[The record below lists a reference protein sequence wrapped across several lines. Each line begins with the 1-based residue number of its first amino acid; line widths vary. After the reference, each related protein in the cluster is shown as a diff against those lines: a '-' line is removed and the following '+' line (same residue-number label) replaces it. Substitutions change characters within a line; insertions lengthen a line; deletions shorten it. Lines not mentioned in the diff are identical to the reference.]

1 MTSTPHPV
9 LVPVVLCAALTM
21 LPGCRSTPPE
31 EVDSEA
37 AVSVKARPATLGHI
51 RGMVRATGIVNP
63 APGADLV
70 VTAPEPARIA
80 AIGFAV
86 GDRVRRGDVLVRFEI
101 PAAAADVQRQQAEVT
116 RAEVSL
122 ANAKLTEKRATELV
136 ERGVAARKDIEEATR
151 ALADAE
157 AAVEQARASLAAS
170 RTLAARSTVRA
181 TFDGLVAARL
191 HNPGDFVAAAGDTV
205 VRVIDPGRFEV
216 LAAVPLS
223 DAPRVRIGAAARV
236 PADQAAPEIGLRV
249 ISRPAAVE
257 TGTATVPVRLALSGP
272 ANIPAGSPVLVDID
286 AEEHENVVVIP
297 APAIV
302 REGEDVAVFV
312 VNAGKAQRRRVQT
325 GLTDGTAVEIVS
337 GLKVGEIVIIDGQAG
352 LPDGAPV
359 AVEKDASQDK
369 TPPASGGGEGGR

>member
-1 MTSTPHPV
+1 
-9 LVPVVLCAALTM
+9 
-21 LPGCRSTPPE
+21 
-31 EVDSEA
+31 
-37 AVSVKARPATLGHI
+37 
-51 RGMVRATGIVNP
+51 
-63 APGADLV
+63 V

>member
-1 MTSTPHPV
+1 
-9 LVPVVLCAALTM
+9 
-21 LPGCRSTPPE
+21 
-31 EVDSEA
+31 
-37 AVSVKARPATLGHI
+37 
-51 RGMVRATGIVNP
+51 
-63 APGADLV
+63 
-70 VTAPEPARIA
+70 
-80 AIGFAV
+80 
-86 GDRVRRGDVLVRFEI
+86 
-101 PAAAADVQRQQAEVT
+101 
-116 RAEVSL
+116 
-122 ANAKLTEKRATELV
+122 
-136 ERGVAARKDIEEATR
+136 
-151 ALADAE
+151 
-157 AAVEQARASLAAS
+157 
-170 RTLAARSTVRA
+170 
-181 TFDGLVAARL
+181 
-191 HNPGDFVAAAGDTV
+191 
-205 VRVIDPGRFEV
+205 
-216 LAAVPLS
+216 
-223 DAPRVRIGAAARV
+223 
-236 PADQAAPEIGLRV
+236 V